1 MRKTSGQFIR
11 YAIVGIVSN
20 TIGFL
25 LYLVLTAA
33 GMEHKLAMTIL
44 YGVGVAQTFIF
55 NKRWSFQHNGVH
67 GSAFVRY
74 SIAYG
79 LGYAINLIALI
90 VMVDYVGYPHEIVQG
105 VMVISLAVMLFLL
118 QKFWVFPRC
127 IEKTHGSLK
136 GEKR

>member
-1 MRKTSGQFIR
+1 M
-11 YAIVGIVSN
+11 
-20 TIGFL
+20 
-25 LYLVLTAA
+25 
-33 GMEHKLAMTIL
+33 
-44 YGVGVAQTFIF
+44 GVAQTFIF
-55 NKRWSFQHNGVH
+55 NKRWSFQHNGVQ

-79 LGYAINLIALI
+79 LGYVINLIALI

-118 QKFWVFPRC
+118 QKFWVFPRG

-136 GEKR
+136 GEQR